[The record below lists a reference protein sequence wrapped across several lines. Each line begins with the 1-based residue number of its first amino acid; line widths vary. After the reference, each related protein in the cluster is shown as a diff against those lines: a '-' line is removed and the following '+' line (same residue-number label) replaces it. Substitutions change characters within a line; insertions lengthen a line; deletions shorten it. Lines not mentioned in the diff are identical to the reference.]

1 MQSQAKLSQHTAIL
15 LERARR
21 AGISDD
27 VLLECSASGNTAP
40 LQAAE
45 AEHYHYDEFIS
56 YAQSHGESLEQAIRE
71 GYRMTFNTFR
81 GLQVWL
87 KEKFGVEE
95 GQDFTASEGRL
106 LGLKLAAAE
115 TESLR
120 NTLAANWIIQDAAGA
135 EDGRINLIVRGL
147 E

>member
-1 MQSQAKLSQHTAIL
+1 MPSTKLSQHTAIL

-27 VLLECSASGNTAP
+27 VLLQCIASGDTAP
-40 LQAAE
+40 LKIAE
-45 AEHYHYDEFIS
+45 DEHYPYDEFVS
-56 YAQSHGESLEQAIRE
+56 YAAAHGESLEQAIQE

-95 GQDFTASEGRL
+95 GRDFTASEGRL
-106 LGLKLAAAE
+106 LGLKLAAVD
-115 TESLR
+115 TEIVKH
-120 NTLAANWIIQDAAGA
+120 TLAANWIVQEVGGSN
-135 EDGRINLIVRGL
+135 EGTINLMVRGL